1 MTATT
6 MIRALSSTALPQPR
20 FRYTP
25 VIQAGPWYIFS
36 GMVALDS
43 RTGALEPGG
52 PGSEMA
58 KILANVTGALP
69 ELGLKLAELATVRIF
84 TTRLDQ
90 FPAINTARENWLSD
104 HSPPPAR
111 SAVGVAALPLGASV
125 EVEFAFY
132 KEGSQ

>member
-1 MTATT
+1 
-6 MIRALSSTALPQPR
+6 MIRALSCTALPQPR

-25 VIQAGPWYIFS
+25 VIQAGPWYLFS
-36 GMVALDS
+36 GMIALDP

-58 KILANVTGALP
+58 RILANVAGALP
-69 ELGLKLAELATVRIF
+69 ELGLKLADLATVRIF
-84 TTRLDQ
+84 TTRWDQ
-90 FPAINTARENWLSD
+90 FPAINTAWENWLGD
-104 HSPPPAR
+104 HSQPPAR
-111 SAVGVAALPLGASV
+111 SAIGVAALPLGASV